1 LISQVSEGEIVARFR
16 KTAIAALA
24 ASALLLT
31 PTAAYADHNHH
42 GVSASSE
49 DSGMSWGYYS
59 GEVTDYTTNPPAT
72 TIPPVPN
79 PDLFKG
85 ARATAIMIGMDGRS
99 FFRLRV
105 SGIDAN
111 DGVYGVH
118 LHQGTCDAADW
129 NAAGP
134 HYNVTWDP
142 IKLAIMGEVN
152 DETEVW
158 LDLNVNSDG
167 YARSTATV
175 SFIPE
180 GQRSIVLHALP
191 TADNGAAGPR
201 LACLPFKIKKT
212 S

>member
-1 LISQVSEGEIVARFR
+1 VARYR

-31 PTAAYADHNHH
+31 PAAAYADHNHH

-59 GEVTDYTTNPPAT
+59 GEVTDYKTNPPAT

-79 PDLFKG
+79 PDLFKS
-85 ARATAIMIGMDGRS
+85 ARASVIMIGMDGRS

-111 DGVYGVH
+111 SGRYGVH
-118 LHQGTCDAADW
+118 LHEGTCDAEDSVK
-129 NAAGP
+129 AGP
-134 HYNVTWDP
+134 HYNVTWTDLKVP
-142 IKLAIMGEVN
+142 GSEIS
-152 DETEVW
+152 DTTEVW
-158 LDLNVNSDG
+158 LDLGVNSDG

-175 SFIPE
+175 SFIPKGE
-180 GQRSIVLHALP
+180 RSIVLHALP
-191 TADNGAAGPR
+191 TSDNGTAGAR